1 MMKHTR
7 KTLSRLAAMFL
18 SVMLLAALAIVPAAA
33 VKMGDSGVATPA
45 GEDQT
50 VTISQTITVSDPLA
64 SVPPATFTYTLAGN
78 TDTTGENDAL
88 PVHTGITTGITGF
101 AADGTSS
108 PSITAVFGDGDTID
122 ADTRTVTE
130 TFGINFSNV
139 EWTDGVGVYRYTL
152 TYTCDNAAV
161 VCPSDDTLYLD
172 VYVVNDGNDGYEV
185 EFFALS
191 SDDGLSFKDG
201 SYTYKDGTKTDGFD
215 KATYNT
221 YSITVKKYITGTMA
235 DLSNTFDFSVDFT
248 TLPEGVTVYVD
259 KEELATVQ
267 EDGSVT
273 GTLGDTEYFTISGIP
288 AMDKAGNPV
297 TYVVEETDAGSGYT
311 TTYEVD
317 TALESWQG
325 TGAVTGTATST
336 LTVSEDTIVEF
347 NNNREAVSPTG
358 IITTFAPYALMVVV
372 AAAACFFFLRR
383 RNAAE
388 D

>member
-1 MMKHTR
+1 M
-7 KTLSRLAAMFL
+7 
-18 SVMLLAALAIVPAAA
+18 
-33 VKMGDSGVATPA
+33 
-45 GEDQT
+45 
-50 VTISQTITVSDPLA
+50 
-64 SVPPATFTYTLAGN
+64 N
-78 TDTTGENDAL
+78 
-88 PVHTGITTGITGF
+88 
-101 AADGTSS
+101 
-108 PSITAVFGDGDTID
+108 
-122 ADTRTVTE
+122 
-130 TFGINFSNV
+130 
-139 EWTDGVGVYRYTL
+139 
-152 TYTCDNAAV
+152 
-161 VCPSDDTLYLD
+161 DTLYLD
-172 VYVVNDGNDGYEV
+172 VYVINDCNGDYEV
-185 EFFALS
+185 EFFVLS
-191 SDDGLSFKDG
+191 KDATLNYDADDG
-201 SYTYKDGTKTDGFD
+201 SYTYTGKTDGFEA
-215 KATYNT
+215 ATYET

-235 DLSNTFDFSVDFT
+235 NLSDTFDFSVDFT
-248 TLPEGVTVYVD
+248 NLPEGVTVDVD

>member
-7 KTLSRLAAMFL
+7 KTLRRFAASFLA
-18 SVMLLAALAIVPAAA
+18 VMLLAALAIVPAGA
-33 VKMGDSGVATPA
+33 VDMGESGVATPSD
-45 GEDQT
+45 GDQT
-50 VTISQTITVSDPLA
+50 VTISQTITVSDPNA
-64 SVPPATFTYTLAGN
+64 SVPPAVFTYTLTGN
-78 TDTTGENDAL
+78 SATVGADEAL
-88 PVHTGITTGITGF
+88 PVYTGITAGIT
-101 AADGTSS
+101 T
-108 PSITAVFGDGDTID
+108 PITVEFGDDDAIDDT
-122 ADTRTVTE
+122 TRTVTD
-130 TFGINFSNV
+130 TFNIDFSGV
-139 EWTDGVGVYRYTL
+139 VWTGVGVYRYTL
-152 TYTCDNAAV
+152 TYTCDNKAV
-161 VCPSDDTLYLD
+161 VCPMNDTLYLD
-172 VYVVNDGNDGYEV
+172 VYVINDGNGDYEV
-185 EFFALS
+185 EFFVLS
-191 SDDGLSFKDG
+191 KDATLNYDADDG
-201 SYTYKDGTKTDGFD
+201 SYTYTGKTDGFD
-215 KATYNT
+215 AATYET

-235 DLSNTFDFSVDFT
+235 NLSDTFDFSVDFT
-248 TLPEGVTVYVD
+248 NLPEGVTVDVD
-259 KEELATVQ
+259 KEELATVK